1 MRPCKFLQITIFR
14 SNLNESALL
23 IGRQKTIGVFSQR
36 AGEDEMQPR
45 LFGGGTPVDVEDVL
59 LEMVRP
65 AEVFAAEGAGE
76 GIPGT

>member
-1 MRPCKFLQITIFR
+1 MRLSPR
-14 SNLNESALL
+14 SILAGIKKRIPRRGFP
-23 IGRQKTIGVFSQR
+23 IGRRKTIGETA
-36 AGEDEMQPR
+36 AGEDETGQPR
-45 LFGGGTPVDVEDVL
+45 LFGDGAPVDVEDVL